1 MSDAGV
7 DRHSTIAFEPYCAGH
22 LMFMAHRTFLP
33 DGSRPTEEYAEFLQQ
48 TSEGY
53 TMLENGEP
61 IACFGVALH
70 EHRMGEAWAILTPRA
85 RKFPLALT
93 RGVSRRI
100 LPAQIKTGLKLIF
113 AKVRKEKPQWNWW
126 ITALRVPTPDG
137 STKSFE
143 IRDVLKQDGVEYILY
158 TMDF

>member
-22 LMFMAHRTFLP
+22 LMFMAHRVFLP
-33 DGSRPTEEYAEFLQQ
+33 DGSRPNEEYAEELQ
-48 TSEGY
+48 GKGYAY

-61 IACFGVALH
+61 LCCFGAADHMNGV
-70 EHRMGEAWAILTPRA
+70 GEAWAILTPRA

-100 LPAQIKTGLKLIF
+100 LPAQQKAGFKLIF
-113 AKVRKEKPQWNWW
+113 AKVRKEEPKWNWW
-126 ITALRVPTPDG
+126 LQAIRVPMPDG
-137 STKSFE
+137 CVKSFE
-143 IRDVLKQDGVEYILY
+143 ITDILKQDGREYLLY
-158 TMDF
+158 VMNF